1 MRSTFVLFL
10 ATAFLALSCNSKN
23 TENSSGGTWKFD
35 SLTVSKRVHINNDV
49 TKDGMLIKFNFVY
62 PTSVS
67 GNLNLK
73 EVQNIF
79 ACIILGKYDFQGTP
93 QEAFNQALAES
104 TTDAEGLAKDMEGEE
119 SEFNR
124 FSNFEFMRSS
134 EISMDTKDVITVAIS
149 DYSYIGG
156 AHGMH
161 GTGYRNI
168 DKRSGTL
175 IKEDLFFKP
184 GYADKLAVLIQNE
197 IERRN
202 NIKPENEDESIP
214 LLEDVKDVKPNGNF
228 YFAKDGLIY
237 VYNIYEISPYSQGI
251 VEITIPYE
259 QITPLVNDQYMQIID
274 NLKQELK

>member
-23 TENSSGGTWKFD
+23 TEKSSGDTWKFD

-104 TTDAEGLAKDMEGEE
+104 TTDAEGLANLQKTWKV
-119 SEFNR
+119 
-124 FSNFEFMRSS
+124 RSRNS
-134 EISMDTKDVITVAIS
+134 TVS
-149 DYSYIGG
+149 Q
-156 AHGMH
+156 
-161 GTGYRNI
+161 
-168 DKRSGTL
+168 TL
-175 IKEDLFFKP
+175 
-184 GYADKLAVLIQNE
+184 
-197 IERRN
+197 
-202 NIKPENEDESIP
+202 S
-214 LLEDVKDVKPNGNF
+214 
-228 YFAKDGLIY
+228 
-237 VYNIYEISPYSQGI
+237 
-251 VEITIPYE
+251 
-259 QITPLVNDQYMQIID
+259 
-274 NLKQELK
+274 